1 LKLRVLTGIVIGIL
15 TLLVL
20 LVFPAGL
27 SSAVFAAICLGAL
40 VEFVTMVK
48 LVLPSAPLRALYLLV
63 PALAGL
69 GFYYLHHAPAPLSTL
84 QLLCLLTAVLM
95 AVVSSVLFG
104 SPKMADAIGALGVLA
119 YAIPYF
125 VLPQVAYFYLIEHD
139 RWLLLLLVAVVAMSD
154 TFAYFIGRAWGR
166 HKLAPVISPNKSWE
180 GAAAGFLASLLAA
193 ALFSYWRHELVDPRY
208 LALAAATNLAGQM
221 GDLVESVIKRGAGVK
236 DSSGLLPG
244 HGGLYDR
251 IDALLVAA
259 PVFVAAWWLLGFAPG
274 A

>member
-1 LKLRVLTGIVIGIL
+1 MIGIA

-20 LVFPAGL
+20 LVFPADL
-27 SSAVFAAICLGAL
+27 SSAVFAVICLGAL
-40 VEFVTMVK
+40 IEFVTMVRR
-48 LVLPSAPLRALYLLV
+48 VLPTAPLRALYLLV
-63 PALAGL
+63 PLLAAL
-69 GFYYLHHAPAPLSTL
+69 GFYYLHHSPAPLSTL
-84 QLLCLLTAVLM
+84 QLLCLLTALLM

-104 SPKMADAIGALGVLA
+104 GPQMEDAIGSLGALSF
-119 YAIPYF
+119 AIPYF
-125 VLPQVAYFYLIEHD
+125 VLPQLAYFYLIEHD
-139 RWLLLLLVAVVAMSD
+139 RWLLALLVTMVAMSD
-154 TFAYFIGRAWGR
+154 TFAYFVGRAWGR
-166 HKLAPVISPNKSWE
+166 HKLAPVMSPNKSWE
-180 GAAAGFLASLLAA
+180 GAAAGFVASLLVAA
-193 ALFSYWRHELVDPRY
+193 AFSLWRHELIDPRY

-251 IDALLVAA
+251 IDAVLVAA